1 MFFKERFN
9 LSSSVNQYVLAYFVF
24 VLLFY
29 GIRYTVDWAPYTQ
42 MIEHPELSPDLL
54 FRFLAERV
62 RGEFGFSF
70 IYQLHIVLIGGGTFI
85 ASQANGRVSFPGRHL
100 CH

>member
-1 MFFKERFN
+1 MFLKEKFK

-29 GIRYTVDWAPYTQ
+29 GIRYTADWATYTQ
-42 MIEHPELSPDLL
+42 MIEHPELSSDLL

-62 RGEFGFSF
+62 RGECGFSY
-70 IYQLHIVLIGGGTFI
+70 IYKLHIVLMGGGYIYCF
-85 ASQANGRVSFPGRHL
+85 SSER
-100 CH
+100 

>member
-1 MFFKERFN
+1 MFLKEKFK

-24 VLLFY
+24 VPLFY
-29 GIRYTVDWAPYTQ
+29 GIRYTADWAAYTQ
-42 MIEHPELSPDLL
+42 MIEHPELSSDLL

-62 RGEFGFSF
+62 RGECGFSY
-70 IYQLHIVLIGGGTFI
+70 IYQLHIVLMGGGISI
-85 ASQANGRVSFPGRHL
+85 ASQANGRVSCSCHYL

>member
-1 MFFKERFN
+1 MFLKEKFK

-29 GIRYTVDWAPYTQ
+29 GIRYTADWATYTR
-42 MIEHPELSPDLL
+42 MIEHPELSLDLL

-62 RGEFGFSF
+62 NGGWDLPVPSCAFADAASF
-70 IYQLHIVLIGGGTFI
+70 CRL
-85 ASQANGRVSFPGRHL
+85 
-100 CH
+100 